1 MANIDLASITDP
13 ISDDQ
18 PCGPDLDMEFDG
30 DFMNFEANVGMA
42 WPERYFSWDSDA
54 LKGHTFYDQIEELLS
69 RSRDLR
75 MLVPLAKL
83 RILEG
88 DLSGFAEAL
97 SAIQRLLKE
106 HWADV
111 HPQPADFL
119 ELGMGQLSTLDDN
132 ASSVLPFI
140 HTRLVTSRRSGP
152 ITYRKWQVASG
163 DVNPREEEDR
173 YDAGTLT
180 AAIAEASE
188 EDVESALNALTTI
201 RDALAGIRL
210 VCIEEAG
217 YENAPAIDNLPKAVD
232 GAIAML
238 EAATGK
244 SDGEAAAD
252 DAVDGDAGAAGGAS
266 VVVQLPAGAVD
277 NREAAVEAMH
287 AAAKYFALLEP
298 SSPVPILLR
307 EAQNAASKSFY
318 ELVNDL
324 VPDTAASAFV
334 TLGRE
339 PWFEVPLSMLDQR
352 NPAPD
357 YENDEAVAEEESSS
371 WENAGLEDDSMSD
384 NDMPDGNDTPDG
396 NDEWS
401 ESTAAPED
409 GEGGES
415 DAVSDEDAAA
425 ETMEA
430 SNDAP
435 EEAAAD
441 DSDSGS
447 SWGDA
452 NDTPE
457 ADASGYEAEAEAEP
471 EPEPEPE
478 PEDTG
483 PRFVANSR
491 PEAIDLMNKVLTFYR
506 VAEPSSPVS
515 LIIERALELSSKN
528 FIELLGNVLPDGSLK
543 VKPSED
549 SSSSGW

>member
-30 DFMNFEANVGMA
+30 DFMNFEANVGMV
-42 WPERYFSWDSDA
+42 WPDRYFSWDSDT

-75 MLVPLAKL
+75 LLVPLAKL

-88 DLSGFAEAL
+88 DLTGFGEAL
-97 SAIQRLLKE
+97 NAIQRLLKE

-111 HPQPADFL
+111 HPQAADFL
-119 ELGMGQLSTLDDN
+119 ELGMGQLATLDDN
-132 ASSVLPFI
+132 SSCVLPFI
-140 HTRLVTSRRSGP
+140 HTRLVASRRSGP

-173 YDAGTLT
+173 YDAGSLT

-188 EDVESALNALTTI
+188 DELDTALAALTMI
-201 RDALAGIRL
+201 RDSLAGIRL

-217 YENAPAIDNLPKAVD
+217 YESAPPIDNLPKAVD
-232 GAIAML
+232 GAIEML
-238 EAATGK
+238 ESATGK
-244 SDGEAAAD
+244 SDGEGAAD
-252 DAVDGDAGAAGGAS
+252 DAAGGDGAAGGAAS

-277 NREAAVEAMH
+277 NREAAIEAMH

-334 TLGRE
+334 SLGRE

-357 YENDEAVAEEESSS
+357 YENDEAGAGGEEEYSSS
-371 WENAGLEDDSMSD
+371 WENAGLEDETVTG
-384 NDMPDGNDTPDG
+384 NDMPDGND
-396 NDEWS
+396 ELS
-401 ESTAAPED
+401 ESEAPPEEGQD
-409 GEGGES
+409 GETELT
-415 DAVSDEDAAA
+415 SDEA
-425 ETMEA
+425 EADESMEA

-435 EEAAAD
+435 VEETAEASEAD
-441 DSDSGS
+441 S

-452 NDTPE
+452 NDTT
-457 ADASGYEAEAEAEP
+457 EAEEAPQEQPEP
-471 EPEPEPE
+471 EPEPEAEPEAE

-483 PRFVANSR
+483 PRFAANSR
-491 PEAIDLMNKVLTFYR
+491 PEAIDLMNKVLMFYR

-515 LIIERALELSSKN
+515 LILERALELSSKN
-528 FIELLGNVLPDGSLK
+528 FIELLGDVLPDGSLK
-543 VKPSED
+543 AKPTED